1 MQLRALGLV
10 AKLDLPEAGEGPG
23 AQPDVDTGVAVAEAD
38 AGEGEAAGRARVVGE
53 DLGDEGDSLPVLAGE
68 VAAGT

>member
-1 MQLRALGLV
+1 VQLRALGLV

-23 AQPDVDTGVAVAEAD
+23 AQPAVDTGVA

-53 DLGDEGDSLPVLAGE
+53 DLGDEGDSLPVLAAK
-68 VAAGT
+68 VAVGT